1 MAWFSLQAVG
11 MIVMLGW
18 GFAPSPVADVPP
30 GPQSCAVDVLACDS
44 DGDGIVNVVEE
55 AVCGSATCAT
65 GAEDTDANGVPDA
78 EELAVSLEQG
88 GPGGPV
94 RFPEFG
100 TVRIV
105 LPGPTVIDL
114 AWWPAVVLMAA
125 GAGAVVLVRRR
136 GIVRRDEAGRARHS
150 TVGS

>member
-1 MAWFSLQAVG
+1 MIAIAMLVLSL
-11 MIVMLGW
+11 
-18 GFAPSPVADVPP
+18 GFAPFPVADVPP
-30 GPQSCAVDVLACDS
+30 GPQSCAVDVLGCDS

-65 GAEDTDANGVPDA
+65 GVEDRDGDGVPDA
-78 EELAVSLEQG
+78 QELAVSLEQG

-94 RFPEFG
+94 RFLEFG

-105 LPGPTVIDL
+105 LPGPAVIDV
-114 AWWPAVVLMAA
+114 AWWPAVVLVAA

-136 GIVRRDEAGRARHS
+136 GIVRRDEAVRARDS
-150 TVGS
+150 AVGG